1 MSDRAY
7 LCISVC
13 MLMCATAADGPEAL
27 AVRGA
32 AAIPG
37 TRLPRGVYVEVSSQN
52 SNSRAVFEFCNG
64 VGSFV
69 TASRY
74 HSDIT
79 VI

>member
-37 TRLPRGVYVEVSSQN
+37 TRLPRGGVRRGFVSK
-52 SNSRAVFEFCNG
+52 FEFAC
-64 VGSFV
+64 SFRV
-69 TASRY
+69 L
-74 HSDIT
+74 
-79 VI
+79 

>member
-37 TRLPRGVYVEVSSQN
+37 TRLPHAVLYCVHDLHVVSTFILAVYDIIHLSWI
-52 SNSRAVFEFCNG
+52 
-64 VGSFV
+64 
-69 TASRY
+69 TL
-74 HSDIT
+74 DIT
-79 VI
+79 MMSR

>member
-32 AAIPG
+32 TAIPG
-37 TRLPRGVYVEVSSQN
+37 TRLPRGGT
-52 SNSRAVFEFCNG
+52 SRFRLKIRIRVQFS
-64 VGSFV
+64 SFV
-69 TASRY
+69 TVWVVS
-74 HSDIT
+74 
-79 VI
+79 